1 MDIIAEHRAS
11 KNFAQFW
18 KITNNLNIKSSLP
31 TAVSGC
37 STERDIANMFMEKF
51 QVSSPVSQPRG
62 VLDAGTGSGQE
73 ILRFSSKQVAAIIR
87 KMSRGK
93 SPGHDALSIEHLK
106 YAGEHLPGV
115 LAMFFSLYLHDAQ
128 FGFRPGLSTESAILC
143 LKQTV
148 QYYTKRQT
156 PVYACFLDLS
166 KAFDL
171 VVYDVLWGKLEKAGV
186 PRNLIEIL
194 KCWYMNQQNNVR
206 WGRALSD
213 AYRLKCGVRQGG
225 LTSPKLFNLYVNE
238 LVVGLSS
245 KPVRC
250 HVDGICVNN
259 ISYADDMVLLGPTTG
274 AIAELLRTCE
284 QYTSS
289 HGLVYNCAKSEFLIF
304 GVPGKGMSYEPKIS
318 LNGLPLKRVDK
329 FKYLGHYLTGDLKD
343 QIDIDRERRALAA
356 RCNMLAHRFAR
367 CSEEAKITLFKAY
380 CQSFYTGGLWVNYT
394 QKALSALRVQY
405 NNGFRMLM
413 GLPRHC
419 SASSMFALAGVDDF
433 FAVMRNKKASLLSR
447 LRSSSNSIL
456 KMFAAKLDAPM
467 LQHFIQV
474 LVRS

>member
-1 MDIIAEHRAS
+1 
-11 KNFAQFW
+11 
-18 KITNNLNIKSSLP
+18 
-31 TAVSGC
+31 
-37 STERDIANMFMEKF
+37 
-51 QVSSPVSQPRG
+51 
-62 VLDAGTGSGQE
+62 
-73 ILRFSSKQVAAIIR
+73 
-87 KMSRGK
+87 
-93 SPGHDALSIEHLK
+93 
-106 YAGEHLPGV
+106 
-115 LAMFFSLYLHDAQ
+115 
-128 FGFRPGLSTESAILC
+128 
-143 LKQTV
+143 
-148 QYYTKRQT
+148 
-156 PVYACFLDLS
+156 
-166 KAFDL
+166 
-171 VVYDVLWGKLEKAGV
+171 
-186 PRNLIEIL
+186 
-194 KCWYMNQQNNVR
+194 MNQQNNVR

-238 LVVGLSS
+238 LVVALSS
-245 KPVRC
+245 KPVGC

-259 ISYADDMVLLGPTTG
+259 ISYADDMVLLGPTAG
-274 AIAELLRTCE
+274 SIAELLRTCE

-356 RCNMLAHRFAR
+356 RCNILAHRFAR

-380 CQSFYTGGLWVNYT
+380 YQSFYTGGLWVNYT

-419 SASSMFALAGVDDF
+419 SASSMFALEGVDDF
-433 FAVMRNKKASLLSR
+433 FAVMQNKKASLLSR
-447 LRSSSNSIL
+447 LRSSPNSIL